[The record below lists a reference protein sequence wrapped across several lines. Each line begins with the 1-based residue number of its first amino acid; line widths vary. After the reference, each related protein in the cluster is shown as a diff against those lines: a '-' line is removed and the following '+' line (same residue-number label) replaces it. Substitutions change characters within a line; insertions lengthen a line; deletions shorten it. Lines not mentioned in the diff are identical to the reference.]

1 MTSDAHEYTVYIVTY
16 TVVVVCLFVCFRGEG
31 GLKSCLKAEVMATEK
46 QSLEKRNSTL
56 ICY

>member
-16 TVVVVCLFVCFRGEG
+16 TVVVVCLFVCFRGG
-31 GLKSCLKAEVMATEK
+31 GLKSFLKAEVMATEK

-56 ICY
+56 ICH

>member
-16 TVVVVCLFVCFRGEG
+16 TVVVICLFVCFRGG

-56 ICY
+56 ICH